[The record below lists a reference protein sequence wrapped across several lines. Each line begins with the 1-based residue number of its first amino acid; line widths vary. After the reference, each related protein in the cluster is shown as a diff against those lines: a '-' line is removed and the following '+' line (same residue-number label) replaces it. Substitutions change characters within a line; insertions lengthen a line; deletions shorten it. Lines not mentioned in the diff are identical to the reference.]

1 MTLIRKGKWRII
13 QFRERNCDG
22 GHDDHG
28 GHSHQDGHD
37 DRFDDE

>member
-1 MTLIRKGKWRII
+1 MTFIRKGKWRIR

-28 GHSHQDGHD
+28 GHQDGHD